1 MLDRKDIVIKKNV
14 RNFPIIELTQREYE
28 MLDDYSI
35 SVPVSRAIGD
45 IGKILGLQ
53 FLGERLVDM
62 VISEEKGQI
71 MHCEIIEADT
81 HDS

>member
-1 MLDRKDIVIKKNV
+1 MTMLDRKNIIIKRNI
-14 RNFPIIELTQREYE
+14 RNFPIIELTQQEYE

-45 IGKILGLQ
+45 IGKIPGLQ

-71 MHCEIIEADT
+71 MHCEIIEVKT
-81 HDS
+81 